1 MILMRSLPDQLFL
14 ALHMCCEYRV
24 RLDCVGAL
32 FEKGVHLMVR
42 SSLGCFRSFQDVAAP
57 ASVNMP
63 SICLSFPWP
72 RRSAA
77 SRATSSSLLDRLD
90 SYSYLQQQLNWCKHH
105 ACVSVAVCQQLIM
118 LRAGGAKLLNL
129 TLHVS
134 TTVVLPMCS
143 VCTVKVSSGSFHHN
157 LALKGLSFFPFF
169 HISHLGMRMH
179 LVHRIDCS

>member
-1 MILMRSLPDQLFL
+1 MSSVEQNTASANCSPANAIIRLPVEIAPWTDFCWRCSLDVTAMILMRSLPDQLFL

-32 FEKGVHLMVR
+32 FEKGVHLMVH

-57 ASVNMP
+57 ASVNVP

-90 SYSYLQQQLNWCKHH
+90 SYSYLQQQLTWCKHH
-105 ACVSVAVCQQLIM
+105 ACVSVAVCQQ
-118 LRAGGAKLLNL
+118 
-129 TLHVS
+129 
-134 TTVVLPMCS
+134 
-143 VCTVKVSSGSFHHN
+143 
-157 LALKGLSFFPFF
+157 
-169 HISHLGMRMH
+169 
-179 LVHRIDCS
+179 